1 VCVRYSRSR
10 SLSPHI
16 STGGV
21 ASETSNGRNGPCP
34 VHLPLQAESN
44 FRAVR
49 EQETRRPTGL
59 CEPTPALT
67 GNKQHFACKNGCTIR
82 WERARLLA
90 RVLLRG
96 VDGEPLIGHCP
107 SLSRSFF
114 IFSPGAERAT
124 PFGFAA
130 RTLSGLFCGTLI
142 VCKSFAKQRFIIL
155 QSFYTFCLT
164 LRGHI
169 LCLFF
174 FFFF

>member
-1 VCVRYSRSR
+1 MCVRYAR

-59 CEPTPALT
+59 CEPTPALS

-90 RVLLRG
+90 RVLRG

-124 PFGFAA
+124 PFGVAA
-130 RTLSGLFCGTLI
+130 RTLSGLFRGRLI
-142 VCKSFAKQRFIIL
+142 ASKSFESQTFLIL
-155 QSFYTFCLT
+155 QSFINLT
-164 LRGHI
+164 
-169 LCLFF
+169 
-174 FFFF
+174 